1 MLSFRNTTKQIA
13 DAGVDTAII
22 SVGSTEQCG
31 PCLPLHID
39 TLVAE
44 YFARAFGERLNAYV
58 LPTLPFNTAEEH
70 APFAGTVTLRPATVM
85 LVLEE
90 IVAGLRAQ
98 GIRKQV
104 LTCGHGGSYWL
115 TAFIKHINRQFAD
128 IVVVSAHQGGAGV
141 WEEARRHAG
150 LADRGEIHGGAES
163 RALALYL
170 APDCVLPGTF
180 GSAIPEGEQA
190 YMDYMSWEKIA
201 PDGSWGA
208 YTESDTEVATAEAGR
223 ALLEY
228 FVTRQGTRLVEHLTG
243 ACKRKS
249 IPV

>member
-1 MLSFRNTTKQIA
+1 MLSFQNTTKQLA
-13 DAGVDTAII
+13 DAGTDTAII

-44 YFARAFGERLNAYV
+44 YFAQAFGERLNAYV

-70 APFAGTVTLRPATVM
+70 ASFTGTVTLRPTTVM

-90 IVAGLRAQ
+90 VVAGLRAQ
-98 GIRKQV
+98 GFRKLV

-115 TAFIKHINRQFAD
+115 TAFIKDINRQFAD
-128 IVVVSAHQGGAGV
+128 IVVVNAHQGGASV
-141 WEEARRHAG
+141 WEEAREHAG
-150 LADRGEIHGGAES
+150 LAGRGEVHGGAES

-170 APDCVLPGTF
+170 APDCVLPGPF
-180 GSAIPEGEQA
+180 GSAIPEEEQE
-190 YMDYMSWEKIA
+190 YMDYVTWDKIT

-208 YTESDTEVATAEAGR
+208 FTESDAEVATAEAGR
-223 ALLEY
+223 TLLEY
-228 FVTRQGTRLVEHLTG
+228 FVEHQGKWLARHLRG
-243 ACKRKS
+243 ACARKG
-249 IPV
+249 IPA

>member
-1 MLSFRNTTKQIA
+1 MFSFCNTTKQLA
-13 DAGVDTAII
+13 DARVDTAVV

-39 TLVAE
+39 TLVAA
-44 YFARAFGERLNAYV
+44 YFARAFGEWLNAYV

-70 APFAGTVTLRPATVM
+70 AAFPGTVTLRPSTVM

-90 IVAGLRAQ
+90 VVAGLRAQ
-98 GIRKQV
+98 GFRKQA

-115 TAFIKHINRQFAD
+115 PAFIKHVNRQFPD
-128 IVVVSAHQGGAGV
+128 IVVVNAHHGGARV
-141 WEEARRHAG
+141 WEEARQHAG
-150 LADRGEIHGGAES
+150 LAGRGEVHGGAES

-170 APDCVLPGTF
+170 APDCVLPGAF
-180 GSAIPEGEQA
+180 GQAIPAAEQA
-190 YMDYMSWEKIA
+190 YMDYVTWEKIA

-208 YTESDTEVATAEAGR
+208 YAESDATVATAAAGR

-228 FVTRQGTRLVEHLTG
+228 FVTRQGEWLKEHLPR
-243 ACKRKS
+243 ACERKG
-249 IPV
+249 IPL

>member
-1 MLSFRNTTKQIA
+1 MLSYQNTTKQLA
-13 DAGVDTAII
+13 DAGTDTAVI

-70 APFAGTVTLRPATVM
+70 ASFTGTVTLRPTTVM

-90 IVAGLRAQ
+90 VVAGLRAQ
-98 GIRKQV
+98 GFRKQV

-115 TAFIKHINRQFAD
+115 TAFIKDINRRFAD
-128 IVVVSAHQGGAGV
+128 IVVVNAHQGGASV
-141 WEEARRHAG
+141 WEEAREHAG
-150 LADRGEIHGGAES
+150 LAGRGEMHGGAES

-170 APDCVLPGTF
+170 APDSVLPGTF
-180 GSAIPEGEQA
+180 GSAIPEEEQA
-190 YMDYMSWEKIA
+190 YMDYVTWDKIT

-208 YTESDTEVATAEAGR
+208 FTESDAEVATAEAGHT
-223 ALLEY
+223 LLEY
-228 FVTRQGTRLVEHLTG
+228 FVEHQGKWLAQHLRG
-243 ACKRKS
+243 ACARKG
-249 IPV
+249 IPA

>member
-1 MLSFRNTTKQIA
+1 MLSFQNSTKQLT
-13 DAGVDTAII
+13 DAGVDTAVI

-70 APFAGTVTLRPATVM
+70 ASFKGTVTLRPNTVM
-85 LVLEE
+85 LILEE
-90 IVAGLRAQ
+90 IVGGLRAQ
-98 GIRKQV
+98 GFRKQV

-115 TAFIKHINRQFAD
+115 AAFIKQINRQFAD
-128 IVVVSAHQGGAGV
+128 IVVVNAHHGGARV
-141 WEEARRHAG
+141 WEEARAHAG
-150 LADRGEIHGGAES
+150 LAGRGEVHGGAES

-170 APDCVLPGTF
+170 APDCVLPGAF
-180 GSAIPEGEQA
+180 GRAIPEDEQA
-190 YMDYMSWEKIA
+190 YMDYMTWEKIA
-201 PDGSWGA
+201 PDGSWGN
-208 YTESDTEVATAEAGR
+208 YTESDAAVATAEAGR

-228 FVTRQGTRLVEHLTG
+228 FVAHQGKWLEQHLTG
-243 ACKRKS
+243 ACKRKG

>member
-1 MLSFRNTTKQIA
+1 MPSFRNSTKQLA

-70 APFAGTVTLRPATVM
+70 ASFTGTVTLRPSTVM

-98 GIRKQV
+98 GFRKQV

-115 TAFIKHINRQFAD
+115 TAFIKHINRQFPDTVIAN
-128 IVVVSAHQGGAGV
+128 AHQGGARV
-141 WEEARRHAG
+141 WEEARRQAG
-150 LADRGEIHGGAES
+150 LGGRGEVHGGAES

-180 GSAIPEGEQA
+180 GSAIPEDEQA
-190 YMDYMSWEKIA
+190 YMDYMTWEKIT

-208 YTESDTEVATAEAGR
+208 YAESDAEVATAEAGR
-223 ALLEY
+223 TLLEY
-228 FVTRQGTRLVEHLTG
+228 FVTHQGTWLAEHLAG
-243 ACKRKS
+243 ACERKG
-249 IPV
+249 IPA

>member
-1 MLSFRNTTKQIA
+1 MLSFHNSTKQLA
-13 DAGVDTAII
+13 DSGIDTAVI

-70 APFAGTVTLRPATVM
+70 ASFTGTVTLRPSTVM

-98 GIRKQV
+98 GFRKQV

-115 TAFIKHINRQFAD
+115 PVFIKHINWQFLD
-128 IVVVSAHQGGAGV
+128 IVVVNAHQGGAPV
-141 WEEARRHAG
+141 WEEARKHAG
-150 LADRGEIHGGAES
+150 LAGRGEVHGGAES

-170 APDCVLPGTF
+170 APDCVLPGPF
-180 GSAIPEGEQA
+180 GSAISEDEQA
-190 YMDYMSWEKIA
+190 YMDYVTWDKLA
-201 PDGSWGA
+201 PDGSWGKFS
-208 YTESDTEVATAEAGR
+208 ESDAGVATAAAGR

-228 FVTRQGTRLVEHLTG
+228 FVTHQGEWLMDHVAE
-243 ACKRKS
+243 ACKRKGV
-249 IPV
+249 PV

>member
-1 MLSFRNTTKQIA
+1 MYSFCNTTKQLT
-13 DAGVDTAII
+13 DAGIDTAII

-44 YFARAFGERLNAYV
+44 YFARSFGERLNAYV

-70 APFAGTVTLRPATVM
+70 ASFVGTVTLRPATVM

-115 TAFIKHINRQFAD
+115 AAFIKHINRQFAD
-128 IVVVSAHQGGAGV
+128 IVVVNAHQGGATV
-141 WEEARRHAG
+141 WEEARAHAG
-150 LADRGEIHGGAES
+150 LAGRGEVHGGAES
-163 RALALYL
+163 RSLALYL

-180 GSAIPEGEQA
+180 GSAIPEEDQA
-190 YMDYMSWEKIA
+190 YMDYMTWDKLT

-208 YTESDTEVATAEAGR
+208 YAESDAEVATAEAGR

-228 FVTRQGTRLVEHLTG
+228 FVTKQGAWLEEHLAG
-243 ACKRKS
+243 ACERKG
-249 IPV
+249 IPA

>member
-1 MLSFRNTTKQIA
+1 MLSFRNSTKQLA
-13 DAGVDTAII
+13 DAGVDTAVI

-70 APFAGTVTLRPATVM
+70 ASFTGTVTLRPSTVM

-90 IVAGLRAQ
+90 IVAGLRTQ
-98 GIRKQV
+98 GFRKQV

-115 TAFIKHINRQFAD
+115 AAFIKQINRQFAD
-128 IVVVSAHQGGAGV
+128 IVVVNAHQGGANV
-141 WEEARRHAG
+141 WEEARAHAG
-150 LADRGEIHGGAES
+150 LAGRGEVHGGAES

-170 APDCVLPGTF
+170 APDCVLPGAF
-180 GSAIPEGEQA
+180 GRAIPEDERA
-190 YMDYMSWEKIA
+190 YMDYMTWEKIA

-208 YTESDTEVATAEAGR
+208 YAESDAEVATAEAGR

-228 FVTRQGTRLVEHLTG
+228 FIAHQGTWLAEHLTG
-243 ACKRKS
+243 ACKRKG

>member
-1 MLSFRNTTKQIA
+1 MYSSRNSTKQLA
-13 DAGVDTAII
+13 DSGVDTAVI

-44 YFARAFGERLNAYV
+44 YFARSFGERLKAYV

-70 APFAGTVTLRPATVM
+70 ASFTGTVTLRPSTVM

-90 IVAGLRAQ
+90 VVAGLRTQ
-98 GIRKQV
+98 GFRKQV

-115 TAFIKHINRQFAD
+115 TAFIKHINRHFAD
-128 IVVVSAHQGGAGV
+128 VVVVNAHQGGAHV
-141 WEEARRHAG
+141 WEEARKHAG
-150 LADRGEIHGGAES
+150 LAGRGEVHGGAES
-163 RALALYL
+163 HALALYL

-180 GSAIPEGEQA
+180 GSAIPEDEQA
-190 YMDYMSWEKIA
+190 YMDYMTWDKLT

-208 YTESDTEVATAEAGR
+208 YTESDVEIATAEAGR

-228 FVTRQGTRLVEHLTG
+228 FVTHQGTWLEEHLAG
-243 ACKRKS
+243 ACERKG
-249 IPV
+249 IPA

>member
-1 MLSFRNTTKQIA
+1 MLSFANTTKQLA
-13 DAGVDTAII
+13 DAGIDTAVI

-70 APFAGTVTLRPATVM
+70 ASFTGTVTLRPSTVM

-90 IVAGLRAQ
+90 IVAGLRSQ
-98 GIRKQV
+98 GFRKQV

-115 TAFIKHINRQFAD
+115 TAFIKHINRQFQD
-128 IVVVSAHQGGAGV
+128 IVVVNAHQGGAGV
-141 WEEARRHAG
+141 WEEGRAHAG
-150 LADRGEIHGGAES
+150 LAGRGEVHGGAES

-170 APDCVLPGTF
+170 APDCVLPGAF
-180 GSAIPEGEQA
+180 GSAIPEDEQS
-190 YMDYMSWEKIA
+190 YMDYMSWNKIT
-201 PDGSWGA
+201 PDGSWGE
-208 YTESDTEVATAEAGR
+208 YTESDATIATAEAGR

-228 FVTRQGTRLVEHLTG
+228 FVAKQGTWLAAHLVG
-243 ACKRKS
+243 ACKRKG
-249 IPV
+249 IPT

>member
-1 MLSFRNTTKQIA
+1 MLSFYSTTKQLA
-13 DAGVDTAII
+13 DSGVGTAVI

-70 APFAGTVTLRPATVM
+70 ASFQGTVTLRPTTVM

-90 IVAGLRAQ
+90 VVVGLRAQ
-98 GIRKQV
+98 GFRKQV

-115 TAFIKHINRQFAD
+115 SAFIKHINRQFSD
-128 IVVVSAHQGGAGV
+128 IVVVNAHQGGAGV
-141 WEEARRHAG
+141 WNDARQHAG
-150 LADRGEIHGGAES
+150 LAGRAEIHGGAES

-170 APDCVLPGTF
+170 APECVLTGTF
-180 GSAIPEGEQA
+180 GSAIPEDEQA
-190 YMDYMSWEKIA
+190 YMDYMTWDKIA
-201 PDGSWGA
+201 PDGSWGE
-208 YTESDTEVATAEAGR
+208 YTESDAAVATAEAGR

-228 FVTRQGTRLVEHLTG
+228 FVTHQGKWLEEHLAG
-243 ACKRKS
+243 ACERKG
-249 IPV
+249 IPF

>member
-1 MLSFRNTTKQIA
+1 MLSYRNTTKQLA
-13 DAGVDTAII
+13 DAGIDTAII

-70 APFAGTVTLRPATVM
+70 AGFAGTVTLRPATVM

-90 IVAGLRAQ
+90 IVTGLRAQ
-98 GIRKQV
+98 GFSKQV

-115 TAFIKHINRQFAD
+115 AAFIKHVNRQFQD
-128 IVVVSAHQGGAGV
+128 IVVVNAHQGGAGV
-141 WEEARRHAG
+141 WEEAREHAG
-150 LADRGEIHGGAES
+150 LAGRGEVHGGAES

-170 APDCVLPGTF
+170 APDCVLPGPF
-180 GSAIPEGEQA
+180 GQAVPADEQA
-190 YMDYMSWEKIA
+190 YMDYVPWEKIA

-208 YTESDTEVATAEAGR
+208 YAESDAAVATASAGR

-228 FVTRQGTRLVEHLTG
+228 FVTRQGARLAAHLAG
-243 ACKRKS
+243 ACARKG

>member
-1 MLSFRNTTKQIA
+1 MLSFTNSTKQLA
-13 DAGVDTAII
+13 DSGIDTAVI

-44 YFARAFGERLNAYV
+44 YFARAFGERLGAYV

-70 APFAGTVTLRPATVM
+70 SSFIGSVTLRPTTVM

-98 GIRKQV
+98 GFRKQV

-115 TAFIKHINRQFAD
+115 AAFIKHINRQFAD
-128 IVVVSAHQGGAGV
+128 IVVVNAHQGGAGV

-150 LADRGEIHGGAES
+150 LAGRGEVHGGAES

-170 APDCVLPGTF
+170 APECVLPGAF
-180 GSAIPEGEQA
+180 GSAIPEDEQA
-190 YMDYMSWEKIA
+190 YMDYMTWEKIA

-208 YTESDTEVATAEAGR
+208 YAESDTEVATAEAGC
-223 ALLEY
+223 ALLAY
-228 FVTRQGTRLVEHLTG
+228 FVEHQGKWLAAHLVG
-243 ACKRKS
+243 ACKRKG
-249 IPV
+249 IPT

>member
-1 MLSFRNTTKQIA
+1 MLSFRNSTKQLA
-13 DAGVDTAII
+13 DADVNTAVI

-44 YFARAFGERLNAYV
+44 YFARAFGERLAAYV

-70 APFAGTVTLRPATVM
+70 ASFAGTVTLRPATVM

-98 GIRKQV
+98 GFRKQV

-128 IVVVSAHQGGAGV
+128 IVVVNAHQGGAPV
-141 WEEARRHAG
+141 WEEARKHAG
-150 LADRGEIHGGAES
+150 LAGRGEVHGGAES

-170 APDCVLPGTF
+170 APDCVLPGPF
-180 GSAIPEGEQA
+180 GSAVAEDEQA
-190 YMDYMSWEKIA
+190 YMDYMTWDKLT

-208 YTESDTEVATAEAGR
+208 YAESDAEVATAEAGR
-223 ALLEY
+223 ALLAY
-228 FVTRQGTRLVEHLTG
+228 FTEHQGKWLAEHLRG
-243 ACKRKS
+243 ACERKG
-249 IPV
+249 IPA

>member
-1 MLSFRNTTKQIA
+1 MLSFRNSTKQLA
-13 DAGVDTAII
+13 DASVDTAII

-44 YFARAFGERLNAYV
+44 YFAQAFGERLNAYA

-70 APFAGTVTLRPATVM
+70 ASFTGTVTLRPTTVM

-98 GIRKQV
+98 GFRKQV

-115 TAFIKHINRQFAD
+115 TAFIKHINGQFAD
-128 IVVVSAHQGGAGV
+128 TVVVNAHQGGARV

-150 LADRGEIHGGAES
+150 LAGRGEVHGGAES

-170 APDCVLPGTF
+170 APDCVLSGTF
-180 GSAIPEGEQA
+180 GSAVPQDEQA
-190 YMDYMSWEKIA
+190 YMDYLTWDKITL
-201 PDGSWGA
+201 DGSWGA
-208 YTESDTEVATAEAGR
+208 YTENEAEVATAEAGR

-228 FVTRQGTRLVEHLTG
+228 FVTEQGKWLAEHLRG
-243 ACKRKS
+243 ACERKG

>member
-1 MLSFRNTTKQIA
+1 MPIPALTPA
-13 DAGVDTAII
+13 VI

-44 YFARAFGERLNAYV
+44 YFARAFAERLDAYV

-70 APFAGTVTLRPATVM
+70 ASFQGTVTLRPSTVM

-98 GIRKQV
+98 GFHKQV
-104 LTCGHGGSYWL
+104 LTCGHGGSYWMA
-115 TAFIKHINRQFAD
+115 AFIKHINRQFSD
-128 IVVVSAHQGGAGV
+128 IVVVNAHYGGARV
-141 WEEARRHAG
+141 WKEAREHAG
-150 LADRGEIHGGAES
+150 LAGRCEVHGGAES
-163 RALALYL
+163 RALALFFV
-170 APDCVLPGTF
+170 PDCVLPGTF
-180 GSAIPEGEQA
+180 GSAIPEDEQA
-190 YMDYMSWEKIA
+190 YMDYMTWDKIA

-208 YTESDTEVATAEAGR
+208 YAEIDAAVATAKAGR

-228 FVTRQGTRLVEHLTG
+228 FVTHQGKWLKEHLAR
-243 ACKRKS
+243 ACERKG
-249 IPV
+249 IPA

>member
-1 MLSFRNTTKQIA
+1 MLSFCNTTKQLS

-44 YFARAFGERLNAYV
+44 YFARAFGEKLGAYV

-70 APFAGTVTLRPATVM
+70 ASFQGTVTLRPSTVM

-90 IVAGLRAQ
+90 IVAGLRSH
-98 GIRKQV
+98 GFRKQV
-104 LTCGHGGSYWL
+104 LTCGHGGSYRL
-115 TAFIKHINRQFAD
+115 PAFIKQTNWQFDD
-128 IVVVSAHQGGAGV
+128 IVLINAHQGGATV
-141 WEEARRHAG
+141 WEEARANAG
-150 LADRGEIHGGAES
+150 LAGRGEVHGGAES
-163 RALALYL
+163 RAIALYL
-170 APDCVLPGTF
+170 APECVLPGAY
-180 GSAIPEGEQA
+180 GRAIPEAEQT
-190 YMDYMSWEKIA
+190 YMDYMTWDKIT

-208 YTESDTEVATAEAGR
+208 YAESDTAVATAEAGR

-228 FVTRQGTRLVEHLTG
+228 FVTNQGTWLEEHLLS
-243 ACKRKS
+243 ACERKG

>member
-1 MLSFRNTTKQIA
+1 MYSFRNTTMQLT
-13 DAGVDTAII
+13 DAGADTAII

-31 PCLPLHID
+31 PCLPFHID

-44 YFARAFGERLNAYV
+44 YFARAFGERLAAYV

-70 APFAGTVTLRPATVM
+70 ASFAGTVTLRPATVM

-90 IVAGLRAQ
+90 IVAGLRTQ
-98 GIRKQV
+98 GFRKQV

-128 IVVVSAHQGGAGV
+128 IVVVNAHQGGVRV
-141 WEEARRHAG
+141 WNKAREHAG
-150 LADRGEIHGGAES
+150 LADRGEVHGGAES
-163 RALALYL
+163 RALALFL
-170 APDCVLPGTF
+170 APDCVLPGAF
-180 GSAIPEGEQA
+180 GSAVPEDEQA
-190 YMDYMSWEKIA
+190 YMDYMTWDKLT

-208 YTESDTEVATAEAGR
+208 YAESDAKVATAEAGR

-228 FVTRQGTRLVEHLTG
+228 FVDHQGKWLAEHLRG
-243 ACKRKS
+243 ACERKG
-249 IPV
+249 IPA